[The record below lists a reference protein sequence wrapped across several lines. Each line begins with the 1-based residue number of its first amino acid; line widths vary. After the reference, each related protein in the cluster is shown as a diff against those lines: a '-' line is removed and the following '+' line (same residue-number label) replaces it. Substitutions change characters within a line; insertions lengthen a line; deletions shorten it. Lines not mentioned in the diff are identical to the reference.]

1 MTQLIKMTSAASLVA
16 ALLVG
21 SGVAHAG
28 DIYRWVDD
36 HGVTQMGDTVP
47 DAYKSR
53 AKVIGSTQS
62 SVDPQQQK
70 DAEARAAK
78 DAERLKQLEASKSA
92 APSATVKPQPAAK
105 PPATNGTD
113 CAALFAAYRASQACY
128 APYVTV
134 NGLNGANGCTP
145 VPDPSSQCGAPVTT
159 PQ

>member
-1 MTQLIKMTSAASLVA
+1 MNHLCKMAAAAGLLAVLLGSPLVA
-16 ALLVG
+16 Q
-21 SGVAHAG
+21 AG

-62 SVDPQQQK
+62 PVDPEQQK
-70 DAEARAAK
+70 EAQARAAK
-78 DAERLKQLEASKSA
+78 DAATLKQLQAAPPAAANSAPAAAQPASKPVTSG
-92 APSATVKPQPAAK
+92 
-105 PPATNGTD
+105 ND

-128 APYVTV
+128 APHVTV
-134 NGLNGANGCTP
+134 NGLRGANNCTP
-145 VPDPSSQCGAPVTT
+145 VADPSSQCGAPVVS